1 VPPLGGD
8 HRCTLD
14 FGFVL
19 DNPQGCYAILHLLET
34 HDHGLTIIR
43 QGWLWAAFAISAYY
57 PLINLGAT
65 AGFESGSITTL
76 LQGPGVLW
84 SFGPS
89 VVATILISVGGARS
103 PIRRTE
109 RFHLGTVPIKNNKA
123 ITRFGQSCRNARTH
137 IAETDETELA
147 ASEFVSRGLLI
158 SQSDLSRVLSRQARA
173 FRLPTE

>member
-1 VPPLGGD
+1 
-8 HRCTLD
+8 
-14 FGFVL
+14 
-19 DNPQGCYAILHLLET
+19 
-34 HDHGLTIIR
+34 LTIIR

-65 AGFESGSITTL
+65 AGFGSGSITTL

-158 SQSDLSRVLSRQARA
+158 SQSDLSKSPFTASKSISLANRVTSTAGPKRTPSKSRTGVLISELS
-173 FRLPTE
+173 